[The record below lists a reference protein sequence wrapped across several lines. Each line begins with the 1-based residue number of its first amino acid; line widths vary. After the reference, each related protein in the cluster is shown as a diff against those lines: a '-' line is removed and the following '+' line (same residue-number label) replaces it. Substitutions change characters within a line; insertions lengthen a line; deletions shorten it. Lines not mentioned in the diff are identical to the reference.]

1 MVYTV
6 YKGIRIRLGAVA
18 ADFHDATQTV
28 NINLTHLRV
37 VSDLDPQVDGRAQR
51 IKTIFVTLIESPYT
65 TLYQTVCTGHDLS
78 SDEIS
83 QTDPIKKGVSNFG
96 EPHNQATNPPGCVL
110 ADIKRGS
117 LSSLS
122 D

>member
-6 YKGIRIRLGAVA
+6 YKGVCLGLGAVA
-18 ADFHDATQTV
+18 ADLHDATQTV

-37 VSDLDPQVDGRAQR
+37 VSDLDPQVDGRDQR

-65 TLYQTVCTGHDLS
+65 TLYQTVCTGHDIS

-96 EPHNQATNPPGCVL
+96 EPHNRTANPPGL
-110 ADIKRGS
+110 NQH
-117 LSSLS
+117 
-122 D
+122 

>member
-6 YKGIRIRLGAVA
+6 YKGVCLGLSAVA
-18 ADFHDATQTV
+18 ANFHDATQVV

-65 TLYQTVCTGHDLS
+65 TLYQTVFTGHDLS

-96 EPHNQATNPPGCVL
+96 EPHNQIENPPGCVL